1 MMGTILRT
9 NPDVGNSPIVST
21 RGFGVVGS
29 FVLVALAATLPASA
43 KTLQPRGGSFT
54 DWSSPSS
61 YVENL
66 APEVGDD
73 CRLNRGSGVTYSVSD
88 ENPASMAA
96 FLNMKHIR
104 ISYTNVTIVVDVQ
117 SSSVTAALERVYQD
131 AGNASTLGIKYGGR
145 LVKTGPGEL
154 VFKNAAYTGDE
165 VLLNCDVEVREG
177 RISVPR
183 AGKAVRCDGYVT
195 ISNSASFVM
204 ANADTYVGGL
214 RGDGEFLNPSVLE
227 GDASEL
233 KCFVTGKG
241 SVFSGKVDKGVR
253 FDTGRDGGEQYFT
266 GTENRSQYNQVEG
279 GGVLG
284 GVDFGDVPNPG
295 QSSLGTAELRFL
307 RYGTFRNIATEPKTT
322 GRNFALQGM
331 TDGIGFLDAGDYGG
345 WTVTSTVFFARANGD
360 SQQEYWRMQRLGFKG
375 DNTNESVFSGVIPM
389 RTLGG
394 TNYTMHIT
402 KDGTG
407 TWKFLENS
415 ASVPHGAFSVKNGT
429 LRFDT
434 LAEMGQQCAL
444 GSATILYE
452 DYFGLRNQSKA
463 VDWAWKL
470 GSENTCGEMEY
481 IGAKD
486 AWTGGRAAVVDAGGG
501 KLSSSGTGR
510 LFGLLGGVKPLGDA
524 ETTLT
529 IGGTSTG
536 TNEIGRLTDGSGK
549 LSLVKEDVGTWTLD
563 GGNDFSG
570 KLQVKEG
577 TLRVRDTTKY
587 SWFRWTIRE
596 RGKDPNS
603 QKDGIYVREL
613 GIYDADN
620 KRINGGLRC
629 WTNYVVTVTNG
640 LPPGKCVYLRSDV
653 SDVKSG
659 DTPSLLPIDGMFDD
673 DTSICA
679 GVFGVRAWVNTG
691 KLVRES
697 DPATWIPTMMHL
709 PYGANPAAS
718 FDVVRYHGSNYQR
731 TFRVH
736 SMEGSVDGLHWDLL
750 TNVTHTLNVDYP
762 LSKDYGK
769 EGWAISRTVYSAGD
783 AAVHAGGAKI
793 AGRPANPIGALD
805 KVSRVRVDAG
815 ATLEGET
822 TAVSIKGLE
831 IDETGA
837 GTIRNCSFASS
848 GVIDIVNHQRGFSG
862 DLGLVFES
870 CEALENLNG
879 WTLLLDGQP
888 KSGWSVSIS
897 GGKLYLRGPG
907 LLIMVK

>member
-1 MMGTILRT
+1 MI
-9 NPDVGNSPIVST
+9 
-21 RGFGVVGS
+21 
-29 FVLVALAATLPASA
+29 SA
-43 KTLQPRGGSFT
+43 KVFNGRLMVVSLSLAMMMASLPVQAKTIRPLGGSFT
-54 DWSSPSS
+54 DWSSPDC
-61 YVENL
+61 YVEKK
-66 APEVGDD
+66 APEAGDD
-73 CRLNRGSGVTYSVSD
+73 CRLDRADNKTYTVSD
-88 ENPASMAA
+88 TNPASMAA
-96 FLNMKHIR
+96 CLNMKHIR
-104 ISYTNVTIVVDVQ
+104 VFGTNVTLVVDVQ
-117 SSSVTAALERVYQD
+117 STCVTANWEHVYQD
-131 AGNASTLGIKYGGR
+131 GSNASTRGVKYGGR

-154 VFKNAAYTGDE
+154 VFANTSYVDGYN

-177 RISVPR
+177 RISVPQV
-183 AGKAVRCDGYVT
+183 GKLVRCDGYVT
-195 ISNSASFVM
+195 ISNGASFVM

-214 RGDGEFLNPSVLE
+214 RGDGEFLCPTT
-227 GDASEL
+227 SET
-233 KCFVTGKG
+233 KCFVTGKD
-241 SVFSGKVDKGVR
+241 SVFGGKVGAKVR
-253 FDTGRDGGEQYFT
+253 FDTSSSGGVQYFT
-266 GTENRSQYNQVEG
+266 GTENLSQYNQVEG

-284 GVDFGDVPNPG
+284 GVDFGDVPDPDT
-295 QSSLGTAELRFL
+295 SSLGTDELRFF

-331 TDGIGFLDAGDYGG
+331 TDGIGFLDSGDYGG
-345 WTVTSTVFFARANGD
+345 WTVTSKVFFARAIGD
-360 SQQEYWRMQRLGFKG
+360 SLNEYWRMQRLGFKG

-407 TWKFLENS
+407 TWKFLENRD
-415 ASVPHGAFSVKNGT
+415 SVPHGAFSVKNGT
-429 LRFDT
+429 LRFNT
-434 LAEMGQQCAL
+434 LAEKGQQCAL

-452 DYFGLRNQSKA
+452 DYFGLRNPSKA

-470 GSENTCGEMEY
+470 GSEETCGEMEY
-481 IGAKD
+481 VGEKD

-501 KLSSSGTGR
+501 KLSSSGTGT
-510 LFGLLGGVKPLGDA
+510 LFGLLGGVKPLGEA

-536 TNEIGRLTDGSGK
+536 TNEIGRLADGAGK
-549 LSLVKEDVGTWTLD
+549 LSLVKEDAGTWTLD

-596 RGKDPNS
+596 RGKDPNT
-603 QKDGIYVREL
+603 QTDGIYVREL

-640 LPPGKCVYLRSDV
+640 LPPGKCAYLRTDV
-653 SDVKSG
+653 NDNKSG
-659 DTPSLLPIDGMFDD
+659 DTPSLSPIDAMFDD
-673 DTSICA
+673 GVSIGA
-679 GVFGVRAWVNTG
+679 GVFGLQAWIGTG

-709 PYGANPAAS
+709 PYGAKPAAS
-718 FDVVRYHGSNYQR
+718 FDVVRWHGGNYQR

-750 TNVTHTLNVDYP
+750 TNVVHQYNVDYP
-762 LSKDYGK
+762 RSSTYGQ
-769 EGWAISRTVYSAGD
+769 EGWAISRTVYAAGD

-793 AGRPANPIGALD
+793 AGRPANPVGALD

-822 TAVSIKGLE
+822 TAVEIKGLE
-831 IDETGA
+831 IDESGA
-837 GTIRNCSFASS
+837 GTIRNCSFAAS
-848 GVIDIVNHQRGFSG
+848 GVIDVVSHQKGFSG

-870 CEALENLNG
+870 CEGLENLNG
-879 WTLLLDGQP
+879 WTLLLNGQA
-888 KSGWSVSIS
+888 KSGWTVSFS
-897 GGKLYLRGPG
+897 DGKLRLYKPG
-907 LLIMVK
+907 IIVIVK